1 MTYTNWLP
9 GRKDN
14 HDSHYEEDCVE
25 FIPYRNHGAW
35 DDLPCADY
43 PDDDHDKDWGF
54 TKYFICEHGKS
65 LPSRKHAYIILT
77 PLNPTFI

>member
-1 MTYTNWLP
+1 MTFIYLLGDPVTYTNWLP
-9 GRKDN
+9 GRKNN

-35 DDLPCADY
+35 DDLPCGDY

-54 TKYFICEHGKS
+54 TKYFICEHSKS
-65 LPSRKHAYIILT
+65 EVYQIFSL
-77 PLNPTFI
+77 